1 MMGSGSVGL
10 LNFGG
15 PIGKKA
21 KQAEAGL
28 ADLRKIL
35 SIAVT
40 LDRSDRAPS
49 SAICNG

>member
-10 LNFGG
+10 LNFGRAA
-15 PIGKKA
+15 GKSA

-35 SIAVT
+35 SIAAT
-40 LDRSDRAPS
+40 SDRGDGAPL